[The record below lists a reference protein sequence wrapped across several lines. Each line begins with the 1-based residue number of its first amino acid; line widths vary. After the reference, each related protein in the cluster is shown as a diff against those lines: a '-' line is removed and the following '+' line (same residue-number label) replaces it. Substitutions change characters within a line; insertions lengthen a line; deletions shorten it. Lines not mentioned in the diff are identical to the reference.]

1 MSPPN
6 ARSLPRGRPV
16 QPGSIGA
23 QNTVRPVVSV
33 KSAVSSPPALA
44 LVEPQTFA
52 EQVADLVF
60 KRVAELLSDPA
71 QGERLLDDAGLRQA
85 LQCSQPT
92 LRGLL
97 EAKLPH
103 VKVGEMRR
111 YRLSTV
117 LAWLEARGSQKAAG

>member
-1 MSPPN
+1 LAP
-6 ARSLPRGRPV
+6 
-16 QPGSIGA
+16 
-23 QNTVRPVVSV
+23 V
-33 KSAVSSPPALA
+33 KSAGTSSPSLA
-44 LVEPQTFA
+44 LVETQAFAQQVA
-52 EQVADLVF
+52 EQVFD
-60 KRVAELLSDPA
+60 RVAELLSDPS
-71 QGERLLDDAGLRQA
+71 QGERLLDDAGIRQA

-117 LAWLEARGSQKAAG
+117 LAWLETREAQKVGDQ